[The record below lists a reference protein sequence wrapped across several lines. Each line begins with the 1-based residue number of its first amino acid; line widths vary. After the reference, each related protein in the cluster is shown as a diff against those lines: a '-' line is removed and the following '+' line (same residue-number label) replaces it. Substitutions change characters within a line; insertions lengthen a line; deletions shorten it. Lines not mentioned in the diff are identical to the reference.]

1 MTLPIT
7 FRLPFCH
14 IFLSTLHHSLTD
26 LTSKTSPGRSSRPVV
41 TQPKLMIFPNQQQ
54 HKCLIPMHVQ
64 HFCLGNIL
72 PLHSSYF
79 RHPAVPI
86 NPATPCHSLLQSSS
100 RQPFSSIILSY
111 FSSSM
116 FDETTSLHEHYCSLT
131 SIALFSWIPLRRNP
145 SVSQCYF

>member
-1 MTLPIT
+1 MTLPIK

-86 NPATPCHSLLQSSS
+86 IPATPCYKVVNGSPSLASFCHTFHQTCFTKQQAYMNIIAAQPQLHYFLGSLAPQS
-100 RQPFSSIILSY
+100 
-111 FSSSM
+111 
-116 FDETTSLHEHYCSLT
+116 
-131 SIALFSWIPLRRNP
+131 
-145 SVSQCYF
+145 